1 MPSRKKAANPLRSRA
16 LTTLLVFAAGLI
28 GASASASPVPVRYPV
43 RYKEGLIHAFV
54 ILSTLDGVP
63 LAQGDVTQVA
73 HGDRVTCQLLLHFKD
88 GSKQEETT
96 VFSQRVDFRVI
107 TYHLLQKGP
116 AFKHDTEVTVAVATG
131 QVTVRYTD
139 DDGKE
144 KVETSHLQLPPDL
157 ANGIVPTLLKNV
169 PPGTAQIEVPFLVAT
184 PKPRL
189 IKLAIHPQ
197 GTEPFSVAG
206 SGREAIHY
214 VAKIELGGLAGVL
227 APLLGKD
234 PPDAHIWIIGGD
246 APGFLKSETLSY
258 VGGPMWRIELFAPVW
273 PPSPANAKSGDA
285 AKQ

>member
-1 MPSRKKAANPLRSRA
+1 MSSGKQSANSLHSRSLAA
-16 LTTLLVFAAGLI
+16 LLVIAAGLF
-28 GASASASPVPVRYPV
+28 GTSASASPVPL

-54 ILSTLDGVP
+54 VLSTLDGVP
-63 LAQGDVTQVA
+63 IAQGDVTQVA
-73 HGDRVTCQLLLHFKD
+73 HGDRVTSQLMFHFKD
-88 GSKQEETT
+88 GSRQEETT
-96 VFSQRVDFRVI
+96 VFSQRADFRVI

-116 AFKHDTEVTVAVATG
+116 AFKHDTEVTIAVATG

-144 KVETSHLQLPPDL
+144 KVETTHLQLPPDL
-157 ANGIVPTLLKNV
+157 ANGIVPTLLKNIR
-169 PPGTAQIEVPFLVAT
+169 PGTAQIEVPFLVAT

-189 IKLAIHPQ
+189 IKLAIHTQ

-246 APGFLKSETLSY
+246 APGFLKSEMLSY
-258 VGGPMWRIELFAPVW
+258 VGGPMWRIELLAPAW
-273 PPSPANAKSGDA
+273 PATPAASAKSGDA
-285 AKQ
+285 KQ